1 MENDS
6 YLQIERNLSKD
17 RLDNYGKMD
26 NANQETILA
35 RYLWNIA
42 VSQSLYQLLHFF
54 EIILRNKINNAFIAF
69 TGHPDWYN
77 EISFD
82 QYTEDM
88 LNKAMEK
95 LDTRKTNYNDGHLVA
110 ELNLGFWTSLF
121 NKYNSQY
128 KFQGKVCKS
137 TFSNCR
143 PEERKN
149 QEIHKKLEKIRT
161 LRNRVSHY
169 ERIIHWKDL
178 QEQHDLILSLI
189 EYMDNDF
196 CDCIVRLDTFNE
208 IYSAGI
214 DQWKEKASKFIQV
227 QADSEIKQNQT
238 DAQ

>member
-6 YLQIERNLSKD
+6 YLQIESNLSKD

-77 EISFD
+77 ESSFD

-143 PEERKN
+143 PAERKN

-178 QEQHDLILSLI
+178 QEQHDLILLLI
-189 EYMDNDF
+189 KYMDNVFYDR
-196 CDCIVRLDTFNE
+196 IVHLDTFNE
-208 IYSAGI
+208 IYGAGI
-214 DQWKEKASKFIQV
+214 DPWKTKASKFIQV
-227 QADSEIKQNQT
+227 QTDSENVEK
-238 DAQ
+238 